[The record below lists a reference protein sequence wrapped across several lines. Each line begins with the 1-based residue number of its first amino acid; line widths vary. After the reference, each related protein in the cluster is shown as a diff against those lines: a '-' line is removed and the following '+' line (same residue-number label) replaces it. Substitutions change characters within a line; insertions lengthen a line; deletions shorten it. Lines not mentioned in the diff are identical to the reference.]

1 MQRKSIT
8 RSVVMAIAGLLI
20 LAGLLLLAGSLL
32 PYERLKPIADEFARD
47 GSLERFTPALLV
59 LFKPGLL
66 IVALICIA
74 AGGLV
79 FVARE
84 RLSDRLGVLL
94 QASPRKA
101 LKRDLKELAAALRAE
116 MRHRRE
122 LGMLAIITLLA
133 IVIRGLALS
142 QPMLHDEAYTFIA
155 FASKPFANAISNY
168 SLPNNH
174 VFHTVLVYLAYHLL
188 GNQPWII
195 RLPAF
200 VAGVAIIPL
209 AYGAG
214 SIYYSRKAGLLSAGL
229 AAASPLLISYSA
241 NARGYTL
248 VCAFTLC
255 AVILAAYIKD
265 HPNSF
270 TWALFVLACALGFYT
285 IPIMLYPFGM
295 VVAWLI
301 LSHLVGDTS
310 DAYTKPALGEPGNNG
325 KSNKGAFWKYLV
337 VACLLVAGLT
347 ALLYLPIFLNSGI
360 EAVVNNSYVR
370 PDDSAI
376 SPIFGEVLL
385 EQIRSRVAST
395 AEQWTAGI
403 PRGAGMLSVVGF
415 IASLALHKRISR
427 HKAPVQVAAVLWIL
441 VAIALQKVAPLAR
454 VWMFLLPLYIIWSV
468 AGILGLLQLAIPARF
483 QPQAGWV
490 ALLAAV
496 LIPGVMLVSTLA
508 QTAALGNDPGA
519 EEGITLYLQDHIQPG
534 DIVVTQSPIAT
545 PLQYYFQ
552 QYRLPP
558 GCFDYQAA
566 DPQKLWVVVSRR
578 YDQTVESVLRRRGL
592 DAYIP
597 DTTGTP
603 AYQYK
608 HLALYEL
615 RP

>member
-1 MQRKSIT
+1 MQRKSYT
-8 RSVVMAIAGLLI
+8 RGLVLALAGVLT

-32 PYERLKPIADEFARD
+32 PYERLKPIADQFARD
-47 GSLERFTPALLV
+47 GSLERFTPELLV

-66 IVALICIA
+66 IVALVCIA

-79 FVARE
+79 FGARE
-84 RLSDRLGVLL
+84 RLSDRLGKLL

-133 IVIRGLALS
+133 IVIRGLVLA

-155 FASKPFANAISNY
+155 FASRPFANAVSDY

-214 SIYYSRKAGLLSAGL
+214 AIYYSRKVGLLSAGL
-229 AAASPLLISYSA
+229 VAASPLLISYSA

-248 VCAFTLC
+248 ICAFTLC

-265 HPNSF
+265 HPNSIA
-270 TWALFVLACALGFYT
+270 WALFVLACALGFYT

-310 DAYTKPALGEPGNNG
+310 DEYTKSALRAPGNKD
-325 KSNKGAFWKYLV
+325 KSNKGAFWKYLA
-337 VACLLVAGLT
+337 VACLLAAGLT
-347 ALLYLPIFLNSGI
+347 ALLYLPIFLKSGI
-360 EAVVNNSYVR
+360 GSVVNNSYVR
-370 PDDSAI
+370 PDDTTL
-376 SPIFGEVLL
+376 SPIFGEGLL
-385 EQIRSRVAST
+385 EQIGGRVAST

-403 PRGAGMLSVVGF
+403 PRGAGMLTVVGF

-427 HKAPVQVAAVLWIL
+427 QKVPLQVAAGLWIL
-441 VAIALQKVAPLAR
+441 VAITLQRVAPLSR

-468 AGILGLLQLAIPARF
+468 AGILGLLRLAIPARF
-483 QPQAGWV
+483 QPQASGLV
-490 ALLAAV
+490 FLAAI
-496 LIPGVMLVSTLA
+496 LIPGVVMISSFT
-508 QTAALGNDPGA
+508 QTAASGNAPGA
-519 EEGITLYLQDHIQPG
+519 EEGITLYLQEHLQSG

-558 GCFDYQAA
+558 GSFDYQAA
-566 DPQKLWVVVSRR
+566 EPHKLWVVVSRR

-597 DTTGTP
+597 DTPGTP

-608 HLALYEL
+608 HIAVYEL
-615 RP
+615 KP